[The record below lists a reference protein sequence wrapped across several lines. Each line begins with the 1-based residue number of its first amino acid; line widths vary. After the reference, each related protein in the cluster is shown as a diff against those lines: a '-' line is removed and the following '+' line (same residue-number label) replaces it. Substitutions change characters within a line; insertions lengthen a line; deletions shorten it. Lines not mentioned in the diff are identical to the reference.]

1 MLEVVD
7 IQNILQKQ
15 ITHDVISN
23 VQYINNINI
32 IYYYILMNINI
43 NEILPNK
50 DNTLFSKIIGYI
62 YSKDIKN
69 TYLDINKTN
78 LDNTT
83 VTNEILNKI
92 SKYIHKELNVYS
104 TNNTISDKLYNST
117 EYNTHSTVSNDNSTE
132 YNMYS
137 TTSTINNTMCDNSTG
152 YNTHSAIS
160 NDILSNSKYLVL
172 YDTVIDTYT
181 YNILHILLSYT
192 CSLLKNNQYYQSV
205 DVLPFDALYN
215 DILPVSLHN
224 YIINELNILYTLLRH
239 DTAEEDLHDIFQNIK
254 SLYYYYNRIMN
265 IQSIYNIK
273 KSSYI
278 INYINNNCKNIPN
291 KEIDKFLNNK
301 NLLYENLNKFYNEF
315 QYDTIIA
322 LIQTRTG
329 SGTPIF
335 DRIHKDDFLCNVLHK
350 VNAKHTI
357 TYYTYYIIYSI
368 CISVLIGIGVIILLN
383 NTLCV
388 KYSSNYN
395 TLYINKYM
403 SILLIASTIIS
414 SVQLQTHLL
423 NYKKSILSLLE
434 NEYDKLFM
442 SVCVIS
448 IISISIF
455 YINPLIITNNLFKL
469 IITIFSIFNGI
480 FCFFNNYIKKGNIFN
495 YKNIIYTVIYIINIL
510 FITYLLYNYNI
521 IYTFNG
527 L

>member
-7 IQNILQKQ
+7 IQNILQRQ

-23 VQYINNINI
+23 VQCINNNNI
-32 IYYYILMNINI
+32 KYYYILMNINI

-50 DNTLFSKIIGYI
+50 ENTLYSKIIGYI

-69 TYLDINKTN
+69 TYLDINMTN
-78 LDNTT
+78 SDNTT
-83 VTNEILNKI
+83 ITNEILNKI
-92 SKYIHKELNVYS
+92 SKYIHKVLNIYNI
-104 TNNTISDKLYNST
+104 NNTMSDKLYNST
-117 EYNTHSTVSNDNSTE
+117 EYNTHSTISNDNSTE
-132 YNMYS
+132 YNTHS
-137 TTSTINNTMCDNSTG
+137 TISTINNTMCDNNTE
-152 YNTHSAIS
+152 YNTHSIIS
-160 NDILSNSKYLVL
+160 NDILSNNKYLVV
-172 YDTVIDTYT
+172 YDSVIDTYT

-192 CSLLKNNQYYQSV
+192 CSLLKHNQYYQSIE
-205 DVLPFDALYN
+205 VLPFDALYN

-239 DTAEEDLHDIFQNIK
+239 DTAEEDLYDIFQNIK

-265 IQSIYNIK
+265 IHSMYNIK

-278 INYINNNCKNIPN
+278 INYINNCKNIPN

-301 NLLYENLNKFYNEF
+301 NLLYENLNNFYNEF

-322 LIQTRTG
+322 LIQTRTD
-329 SGTPIF
+329 SNTPIF
-335 DRIHKDDFLCNVLHK
+335 DRIHKDNFLCNVLYK
-350 VNAKHTI
+350 LNTKNTI

-368 CISVLIGIGVIILLN
+368 CISVLIGICVIILLN

-395 TLYINKYM
+395 TLCINKYM
-403 SILLIASTIIS
+403 SILLITSTIIS

-448 IISISIF
+448 IISITIF
-455 YINPLIITNNLFKL
+455 YINPLIITNDLFKL
-469 IITIFSIFNGI
+469 IITIFSIINGI

-495 YKNIIYTVIYIINIL
+495 HKNNIYTIIYIINIL
-510 FITYLLYNYNI
+510 IITYLLYNYNI